1 MKKYYLECLK
11 VEFIYIHIIKALPTT
26 KERYLVE
33 LMNLLIGSCFTSLSR
48 LKQLQNQKNKDSP
61 YQNLLES
68 CVSKATVSLYESVRR
83 LWKEYSALL
92 TEIET
97 SKMNIVF
104 DVFKKLANSEE
115 RSIKDKFLSGI
126 EKIDYTPIEK
136 IRYTSKYFNE
146 NRSHIEKNG

>member
-115 RSIKDKFLSGI
+115 RSI
-126 EKIDYTPIEK
+126 
-136 IRYTSKYFNE
+136 
-146 NRSHIEKNG
+146 